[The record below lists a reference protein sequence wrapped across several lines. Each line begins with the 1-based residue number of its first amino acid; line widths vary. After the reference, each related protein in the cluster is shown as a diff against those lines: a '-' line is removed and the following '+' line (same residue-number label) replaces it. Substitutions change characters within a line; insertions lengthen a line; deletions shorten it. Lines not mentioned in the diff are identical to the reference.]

1 MPDQLT
7 LTGGA
12 LTLGAGG
19 TIGSLQQT
27 GGALAATGTV
37 TLTGAST
44 LSQGQLSSG
53 TLLNQ
58 GKLTVGDTGSSSVP
72 GYVVGDGAV
81 LENAGNATVQG
92 TIRFNLTGVL
102 RNDAG
107 ATMNIANRTNA
118 SLVSAN
124 AAQSAFAALF
134 DNQGNLNVGFA
145 AFTVA
150 SAFNS
155 SGSITYTGN
164 SGSSLN
170 LEGGGTISGSLTG
183 NGGDLLFESNT
194 AKLAQYTIAAGANV
208 DMGDDGQLLNINGAL
223 TIAGAVAAGQNSFV
237 DLGSGTTTN
246 VAAGATLAIQGQLA
260 LESQSNL
267 TADAASNIQISELDM
282 SGGNYTGPV
291 AFQTVIVNG
300 NGTLTGTGSAPGTIG
315 SLQFEGGN
323 LNLATNVTA
332 GTLSMPS
339 ADTPNITVPG
349 TLSGVGNLTVTGNAT
364 VQGGIF
370 AGTGTTVIDGN
381 LTISK
386 PAAGSLGL
394 GIDNGA
400 TVELRGTAT
409 WNSGHISLNVLGAS
423 KAGTLRIDPGAELD
437 ATFDGGSLPVA
448 IDTQRVSNTIV
459 FGNTNNATALF
470 DNQGTFRKVAGTGT
484 TTVTVPFTNEGTIRA
499 DQGTINFTGA
509 FTNTGAV
516 VLGPTGVVT
525 GTKVDPKLGDLTFQI
540 TSGLTPQPTPIKISE
555 SSSVSFTL
563 AASDDATVTGA
574 SLVAI
579 GPGGTTVLAST
590 TTSSLAL
597 TGTVPLIVN
606 NGGSDQLTLELR
618 VSDSRGV
625 TRFTDVPLQLTPAVV
640 PLQLVS
646 QSLVAGATVTDPV
659 SQVSFAFTT
668 PLDPKTVTPAS
679 LALSGPGGTT
689 ILPTDIVFSNFNRNV
704 LVTYP
709 GLVAG
714 QYTLNVDAT
723 KISDQFDNPLGNSVL
738 TTAFTAAPAY
748 SDTWIGAQSGNWG
761 DAANWSTGRVP
772 TATDDVLLNLAPGS
786 AINIG
791 GGSFAVHSLVEAG
804 GGQLTLNFDGS
815 LTVGGRASIA
825 DTFTI
830 NAGTLNVMDETAIGS
845 VLNNEGTFS
854 VGQRAVLGSLTE
866 NLGGVQSGPG
876 TAIVTGAADIES
888 GIMSGPGMLVINGQ
902 GTLNVVSLQNGFV
915 LVNQGTTTVVGTSV
929 GGDTTSLLQ
938 NAGTLVV
945 PALSS
950 IAINTQL
957 ANSGTIQLGAGSSLQ
972 TRATTISGIVTGAA
986 GSQLNAVG
994 PFSLTASGQITGANL
1009 SLSGNGTIA
1018 GSILLPAAGS
1028 LTLGGNFDITGAVTG
1043 DSSTTFNYVGSLTT
1057 TFEAAA
1063 AFNVGTVLVN
1073 SGTLKFLNSPT
1084 IGALTVGGLGTAEL
1098 DATTTL
1104 GALTLNGS
1112 GTISGSGT
1120 VTVT

>member
-1 MPDQLT
+1 MPPR
-7 LTGGA
+7 
-12 LTLGAGG
+12 
-19 TIGSLQQT
+19 S
-27 GGALAATGTV
+27 
-37 TLTGAST
+37 
-44 LSQGQLSSG
+44 
-53 TLLNQ
+53 
-58 GKLTVGDTGSSSVP
+58 
-72 GYVVGDGAV
+72 
-81 LENAGNATVQG
+81 
-92 TIRFNLTGVL
+92 
-102 RNDAG
+102 
-107 ATMNIANRTNA
+107 RT
-118 SLVSAN
+118 
-124 AAQSAFAALF
+124 
-134 DNQGNLNVGFA
+134 
-145 AFTVA
+145 
-150 SAFNS
+150 
-155 SGSITYTGN
+155 
-164 SGSSLN
+164 
-170 LEGGGTISGSLTG
+170 
-183 NGGDLLFESNT
+183 
-194 AKLAQYTIAAGANV
+194 
-208 DMGDDGQLLNINGAL
+208 
-223 TIAGAVAAGQNSFV
+223 
-237 DLGSGTTTN
+237 
-246 VAAGATLAIQGQLA
+246 
-260 LESQSNL
+260 
-267 TADAASNIQISELDM
+267 
-282 SGGNYTGPV
+282 
-291 AFQTVIVNG
+291 
-300 NGTLTGTGSAPGTIG
+300 
-315 SLQFEGGN
+315 
-323 LNLATNVTA
+323 
-332 GTLSMPS
+332 
-339 ADTPNITVPG
+339 
-349 TLSGVGNLTVTGNAT
+349 
-364 VQGGIF
+364 
-370 AGTGTTVIDGN
+370 
-381 LTISK
+381 
-386 PAAGSLGL
+386 
-394 GIDNGA
+394 
-400 TVELRGTAT
+400 R
-409 WNSGHISLNVLGAS
+409 
-423 KAGTLRIDPGAELD
+423 
-437 ATFDGGSLPVA
+437 
-448 IDTQRVSNTIV
+448 
-459 FGNTNNATALF
+459 
-470 DNQGTFRKVAGTGT
+470 
-484 TTVTVPFTNEGTIRA
+484 
-499 DQGTINFTGA
+499 
-509 FTNTGAV
+509 
-516 VLGPTGVVT
+516 
-525 GTKVDPKLGDLTFQI
+525 
-540 TSGLTPQPTPIKISE
+540 
-555 SSSVSFTL
+555 
-563 AASDDATVTGA
+563 
-574 SLVAI
+574 
-579 GPGGTTVLAST
+579 
-590 TTSSLAL
+590 
-597 TGTVPLIVN
+597 
-606 NGGSDQLTLELR
+606 
-618 VSDSRGV
+618 
-625 TRFTDVPLQLTPAVV
+625 
-640 PLQLVS
+640 
-646 QSLVAGATVTDPV
+646 
-659 SQVSFAFTT
+659 
-668 PLDPKTVTPAS
+668 
-679 LALSGPGGTT
+679 
-689 ILPTDIVFSNFNRNV
+689 
-704 LVTYP
+704 
-709 GLVAG
+709 
-714 QYTLNVDAT
+714 
-723 KISDQFDNPLGNSVL
+723 FDNPLGNSVL

-772 TATDDVLLNLAPGS
+772 TATDDVLLNLALGS

-830 NAGTLNVMDETAIGS
+830 NAGTLNVMDETAIGT